1 MRRGVLMAVDNV
13 KFRECVIRALKLR
26 DQEYRSNLGI
36 GDIEQ
41 WDSVAHLDLISE
53 IEREFGVRFDLDE
66 ITTLT
71 TLPELLMRLEKAK

>member
-1 MRRGVLMAVDNV
+1 MAVDNV

-26 DQEYRSNLGI
+26 DREYRSNLGI

>member
-1 MRRGVLMAVDNV
+1 MVVDKV
-13 KFRECVIRALKLR
+13 KFRECIIRALKLR
-26 DQEYRSNLGI
+26 SGEYRPDLRI

-41 WDSVAHLDLISE
+41 WDSVAHLDLMSE

-71 TLPELLMRLEKAK
+71 SLPELLNRLEKAE